1 MAKQHGRHTVITVG
15 GDEVKATTSQ
25 LERGGQNHMTAEY
38 GDDDE
43 VYSPGLGTGSFTA
56 SGTYDTDDTTGP
68 RAILLPLVNTVA
80 VFTRAPEGLGA
91 GKPLE
96 TFSAIIE
103 KYVETNPVA
112 DMVTWSLDAKVS
124 GGVADSTLGA

>member
-1 MAKQHGRHTVITVG
+1 MAKQHGRHTVITIG

-38 GDDDE
+38 GDDAE
-43 VYSPGLGTGSFTA
+43 VYSPGLETGSFTM
-56 SGTYDTDDTTGP
+56 SGTYDSTAMTGP
-68 RAILLPLVNTVA
+68 RAVIRPLINTVA
-80 VFTRAPEGLGA
+80 EFTRAPEGTGT

-96 TFSAIIE
+96 TFDAIIE
-103 KYVETNPVA
+103 KYVETNPIA

-124 GGVADSTLGA
+124 GGVADTTQS